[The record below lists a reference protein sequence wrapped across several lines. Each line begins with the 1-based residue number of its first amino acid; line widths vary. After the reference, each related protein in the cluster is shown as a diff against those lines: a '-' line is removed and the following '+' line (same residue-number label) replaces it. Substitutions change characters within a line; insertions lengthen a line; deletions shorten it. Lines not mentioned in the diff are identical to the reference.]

1 MDGVGIS
8 IIERTQPLHG
18 HDTPSPTPAPSH
30 AKSSFPHL
38 DSALLRLHD
47 GQPRVGEDRRGPP
60 SASGT
65 DTHDDAPSHGLVKC
79 GGCPRHDEVTQPG
92 LVLLILPS
100 VPVRR
105 TSSSR
110 RTSTPRPR
118 ARRAASTTA
127 VPVKK
132 GARISSRSSASSRR
146 ALHGDLR
153 CHFFI
158 PGAPRGSPAREQ
170 THRRA

>member
-65 DTHDDAPSHGLVKC
+65 GTHDDAPGHGLVKC

-100 VPVRR
+100 VPV
-105 TSSSR
+105 
-110 RTSTPRPR
+110 
-118 ARRAASTTA
+118 AA
-127 VPVKK
+127 VIKQN
-132 GARISSRSSASSRR
+132 I
-146 ALHGDLR
+146 
-153 CHFFI
+153 
-158 PGAPRGSPAREQ
+158 
-170 THRRA
+170 